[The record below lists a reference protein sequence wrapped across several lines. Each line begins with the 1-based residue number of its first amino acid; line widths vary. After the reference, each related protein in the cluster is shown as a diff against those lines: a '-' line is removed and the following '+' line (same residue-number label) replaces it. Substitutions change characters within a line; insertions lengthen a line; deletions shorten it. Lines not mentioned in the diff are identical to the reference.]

1 MITNYANRDLG
12 QRWPA
17 VRIIKG
23 IPGHPEGALRYP
35 RPEQREQWE
44 RQGICAPVE
53 DNVQELRLDNGEP
66 LRQRKKRKKGRKRGF
81 N

>member
-1 MITNYANRDLG
+1 MAITQYANRDMT
-12 QRWPA
+12 WPP

-44 RQGICAPVE
+44 RQGICVRVE
-53 DNVQELRLDNGEP
+53 DNGQELRLDHGEP
-66 LRQRKKRKKGRKRGF
+66 VRPRKKRRKRRK
-81 N
+81 